1 MKLPLLAAGALLAVS
16 AVAGAQVPTAP
27 PGAPTGPTA
36 PTSVPSPGGDADAV
50 ALPEDLRVN
59 QLIIYGDD
67 ACPQSTEEQIT
78 VCARRPESDRFR
90 IPENL
95 RTSNDPESNSW
106 TNRAIELSYVGRS
119 GTDSCSPT
127 GAGGF
132 TGCFNQLVTAA
143 RAERAGRDE
152 VNWNRLIEQARQE
165 RLGRI
170 DEQAEEEERRSQ
182 GVE

>member
-1 MKLPLLAAGALLAVS
+1 MKLSLLAAGALLASS
-16 AVAGAQVPTAP
+16 AVWAQVPGVP
-27 PGAPTGPTA
+27 PGAPAGPTA
-36 PTSVPSPGGDADAV
+36 PTSVPTPGDGEAV
-50 ALPEDLRVN
+50 AGPDDLRVN

-95 RTSNDPESNSW
+95 RTANDPESNSW

-132 TGCFNQLVTAA
+132 TGCLNQLVTAA

-170 DEQAEEEERRSQ
+170 DEQAAEEERRAQ

>member
-1 MKLPLLAAGALLAVS
+1 MKYLTLAGALLTLS
-16 AVAGAQVPTAP
+16 AAAGAQISPTTP
-27 PGAPTGPTA
+27 PGAPSGPTA
-36 PTSVPSPGGDADAV
+36 PTSVATGAGDV
-50 ALPEDLRVN
+50 AGPDDLRVN

-67 ACPQSTEEQIT
+67 ACPRSTEDQIT

-95 RTSNDPESNSW
+95 RTAEDPESNSW
-106 TNRAIELSYVGRS
+106 TNRAIELSYVGRT

-132 TGCFNQLVTAA
+132 TGCLNQLVTAA

-152 VNWNRLIEQARQE
+152 VNWNRLIDEARQE

-170 DEQAEEEERRSQ
+170 DELAEEDERRAQ

>member
-1 MKLPLLAAGALLAVS
+1 MKPLLFAAGALLAFAAPVL
-16 AVAGAQVPTAP
+16 AQVPGVP

-36 PTSVPSPGGDADAV
+36 PTSAPSPGAGTAV
-50 ALPEDLRVN
+50 AGPDDLRVN
-59 QLIIYGDD
+59 QLIVYGNDP
-67 ACPQSTEEQIT
+67 CPQSTEEQIT
-78 VCARRPESDRFR
+78 VCARRPEGDRFR

-95 RTSNDPESNSW
+95 RTTNDPESNSW
-106 TNRAIELSYVGRS
+106 TNRAIELSYVGRG

-132 TGCFNQLVTAA
+132 TGCLNQLISTA
-143 RAERAGRDE
+143 RAERSARDE

-170 DEQAEEEERRSQ
+170 DVQAEEEERRAT